1 MVIQV
6 GELVP
11 SDETNIYDS
20 HLLIDHQRL
29 FLFGEYE
36 AQIKMCMDIE
46 MQAEHFFLSIAFL
59 SCQ

>member
-36 AQIKMCMDIE
+36 AQIKMYFDIE
-46 MQAEHFFLSIAFL
+46 TGVEHLLLLLVFLF
-59 SCQ
+59 CE